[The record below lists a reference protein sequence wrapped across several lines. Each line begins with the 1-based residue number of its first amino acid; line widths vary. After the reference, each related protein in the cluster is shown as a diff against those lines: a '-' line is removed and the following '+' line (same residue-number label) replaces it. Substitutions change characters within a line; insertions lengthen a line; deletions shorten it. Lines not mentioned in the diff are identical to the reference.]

1 MTHPTRAVLPAV
13 YLLLMLC
20 GGRAAAHIE
29 EVLACYVYVEP
40 YEVRVE
46 FVTTTS
52 SLGMPLNYGFDG
64 IDTAEQKSLSEEAGR
79 RIAEAFEVHADGTLL
94 RFEPEQIGFVRAEAE
109 DAPVIPDDRE
119 LIPIDEARISGI
131 FVCQRDALPRTIDV
145 RLTLFEKKPYRPP
158 AYIPVEIE
166 VLTSPTNRETAKFE
180 FSEDRPDRF
189 WVLPPSIVTREL
201 AKTQGPPPPSY
212 TLLYIA
218 GALGVVGLVIC
229 MTPLGQNRPRRVAG
243 AIVFIAGVAVGAVS
257 LQRGY
262 ATPIEQEQATST
274 IQALLSNVYNAF
286 ARRDESKIFDTLATS
301 VDGPLLEELYLDIQ
315 RGLSDAEGG
324 GPSVRVI
331 GVELLECEVE
341 ESNSGRLHARVRW
354 VSSGTVSHWGHAHER
369 RNQYRAEV
377 TAEPIDGSWRL
388 TEVEILEEER
398 VE

>member
-158 AYIPVEIE
+158 AWGSPPADVPSWFIITEDWGEIE
-166 VLTSPTNRETAKFE
+166 FDIKHPPAWIVLT
-180 FSEDRPDRF
+180 
-189 WVLPPSIVTREL
+189 LPIT
-201 AKTQGPPPPSY
+201 
-212 TLLYIA
+212 
-218 GALGVVGLVIC
+218 GLVVWLI
-229 MTPLGQNRPRRVAG
+229 G
-243 AIVFIAGVAVGAVS
+243 S
-257 LQRGY
+257 L
-262 ATPIEQEQATST
+262 I
-274 IQALLSNVYNAF
+274 
-286 ARRDESKIFDTLATS
+286 ARRWVYARQAIGYIDKTS
-301 VDGPLLEELYLDIQ
+301 
-315 RGLSDAEGG
+315 
-324 GPSVRVI
+324 
-331 GVELLECEVE
+331 
-341 ESNSGRLHARVRW
+341 
-354 VSSGTVSHWGHAHER
+354 
-369 RNQYRAEV
+369 
-377 TAEPIDGSWRL
+377 
-388 TEVEILEEER
+388 
-398 VE
+398 